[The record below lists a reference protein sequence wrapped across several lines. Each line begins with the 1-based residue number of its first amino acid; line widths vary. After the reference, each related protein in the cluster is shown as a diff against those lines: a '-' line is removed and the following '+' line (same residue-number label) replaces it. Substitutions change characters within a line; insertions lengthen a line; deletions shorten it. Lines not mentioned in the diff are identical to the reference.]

1 MRLFD
6 LDKFEEI
13 LQTITRNK
21 TRSLL
26 TAFGVFWGVFMLVF
40 LMGGGEGFKRLMAQN
55 FEGFAQNSGFLGA
68 GVTSIAYKG
77 LNSGRTWSLKTSD
90 VGLLKRR
97 VRGIGNVTCLSS
109 QSLKEV
115 KFKNRSMS
123 NTNLKGIMPDYRL
136 IDNPIISHGRFITE
150 ADLRDHRKVCVI
162 GKKIAEQLFP
172 GVENPCG
179 EFISV
184 DNVYY
189 LIVGVN
195 ASTSSVGLMGD
206 AQESI
211 SIPLTTMQRIYS
223 LGEDVA
229 IVCFTAQKGFTVT
242 ELENRVESV
251 IKEEHDI
258 APADKQAVVMINVET
273 MFQMVDNLFAGIE
286 KLVWLIGLGTLFSGA
301 VGVSNIMM
309 VTVRE
314 RTSEIG
320 IRRAIGARPSNILA
334 QIMSESVAL
343 TIIAGLSGITF
354 AVIMLQLLTTI
365 VEMNDLNIDFQID
378 FNLAVA
384 AASMLAVLGVLAGLA
399 PSLRA
404 LAIKPID
411 AIRDE

>member
-40 LMGGGEGFKRLMAQN
+40 LMGGGEGFKRLMAKN

-90 VGLLKRR
+90 VDLLKRR

-109 QSLKEV
+109 QSIKEA
-115 KFKNRSMS
+115 KFKNRSAN

-179 EFISV
+179 QFISV

-195 ASTSSVGLMGD
+195 ASTSSVGLMGN

-258 APADKQAVVMINVET
+258 SPADKQAVVMINVET

-365 VEMNDLNIDFQID
+365 VGMNDLNIDFQID
-378 FNLAVA
+378 FKLAVA

>member
-40 LMGGGEGFKRLMAQN
+40 LMGGGEGFKRLMAKN

-90 VGLLKRR
+90 VDLLKRR
-97 VRGIGNVTCLSS
+97 VQGIGNVTCLSS
-109 QSLKEV
+109 QSIKEA
-115 KFKNRSMS
+115 KFKNRSAN

-179 EFISV
+179 QFISV

-195 ASTSSVGLMGD
+195 ASTSSVGLMGN

-320 IRRAIGARPSNILA
+320 IRRAIGARPSNILT

-365 VEMNDLNIDFQID
+365 VGMNDLNIDFQIN
-378 FNLAVA
+378 FKLALA

>member
-6 LDKFEEI
+6 FDKFEEI
-13 LQTITRNK
+13 IQTITRNK

-55 FEGFAQNSGFLGA
+55 FEGFAQNSGFIGA
-68 GVTSIAYKG
+68 GTTSIAYKG
-77 LNSGRTWSLKTSD
+77 FNSGRTWSLKTSD
-90 VGLLKRR
+90 VDLLKRR

-109 QSLKEV
+109 QSLKET
-115 KFKNRSMS
+115 KFKNRSID
-123 NTNLKGIMPDYRL
+123 NTTLKGIMPDYRL

-150 ADLRDHRKVCVI
+150 ADLRNHRKVCVI

-179 EFISV
+179 QFISM
-184 DNVYY
+184 DNIYY

-195 ASTSSVGLMGD
+195 ASNSSVGLMGD
-206 AQESI
+206 AQESV
-211 SIPLTTMQRIYS
+211 SIPLTTMQRLYS

-229 IVCFTAQKGFTVT
+229 IVSFTAQKGFTVT
-242 ELENRVESV
+242 ELEKSVESV
-251 IKEEHDI
+251 LKEEHGI
-258 APADKQAVVMINVET
+258 APNDKQAVIMINIET

-354 AVIMLQLLTTI
+354 AVIMLQLLTMA
-365 VEMNDLNIDFQID
+365 VSMNDLSIDFQID